1 MSFVRRTFTRGGAY
15 RAKQMREKRQNSK
28 LTRRE
33 REKAIKRGEN
43 RVAQARRAGGED
55 APLEDEDELT
65 LTDMFQN
72 LRSNMR
78 ARRDA
83 LKRFQKMRV
92 AEKRKRR
99 RRRFRMRRLAA
110 TKTRRRQLQSQI
122 NTERRK
128 AEQRMLSLQRRMTT
142 QSGPGA
148 FSEGDGV
155 IRVTAE
161 SLGFEVNMSAD
172 TLQAVAQLPRH
183 NLLLDVHTAA
193 ITSVSLTTPFV
204 VSGDAIGVVIIWDVV
219 RAVPLRVIDTQPD
232 MPLPPRTT
240 LPVPRILQEDFSNIQ
255 GVVGVVRRR
264 RKLPDGR
271 VVTYT
276 AGQES
281 DLAGLGATGLSPEDL
296 GGLTVAGAAGGKR
309 DLAAEAASSS
319 SEDEDELRAKEQQR
333 LAAMSGRERAKE
345 RARILEGQIARR
357 FFLEALTGLPTRLL
371 DGDASDEE
379 LNDEDLAA
387 RAIVQQAGAAVAAA
401 LPPSLPRGPR
411 MPWDADKLWRLDPE
425 SLMMGRRPGE
435 DPVDVKLERRE
446 RARRRRLRRKQRAVA
461 IADGDF
467 GHGAEAEEE
476 ESGNEGSEGDDP
488 IARADAAAKAA
499 REAIKAAERRFPVLS
514 LFSDPRRVAV
524 GVGSGEVQM
533 FDLIS
538 LERVATL
545 HPAEMREGEA
555 VSGNIGR
562 RQLRML
568 RGTLVMDSG
577 KVMAAYNDG
586 RVRRWEIYTG
596 DGDEET
602 AVESE
607 GKAGAGGG
615 SRVAAPAATRKSA
628 ASVGDVAVGAGGGA
642 LA

>member
-1 MSFVRRTFTRGGAY
+1 
-15 RAKQMREKRQNSK
+15 MREKRDNSK

-99 RRRFRMRRLAA
+99 RRRFRIRRLAA

-128 AEQRMLSLQRRMTT
+128 AEQRMLSLQRRVTS

-161 SLGFEVNMSAD
+161 SLGFDINMSAD
-172 TLQAVAQLPRH
+172 TLQAVAHLPRH

-193 ITSVSLTTPFV
+193 ITSVCLTTPFV

-240 LPVPRILQEDFSNIQ
+240 LPMPRILQEDFSNIQ

-276 AGQES
+276 AGQEA

-296 GGLTVAGAAGGKR
+296 GGLTVAVAAAGKR

-371 DGDASDEE
+371 DGDASDED
-379 LNDEDLAA
+379 LGDEDLAA

-425 SLMMGRRPGE
+425 SLMMGRQPGE

-467 GHGAEAEEE
+467 GDGAAAEEDAGADS
-476 ESGNEGSEGDDP
+476 SGDDDP

-514 LFSDPRRVAV
+514 LFADPRRVAV

-555 VSGNIGR
+555 VSGDIGR

-596 DGDEET
+596 DGDEEA

-615 SRVAAPAATRKSA
+615 RRAAAPAASRKSA
-628 ASVGDVAVGAGGGA
+628 ASVGGVAVGAGGGS